1 MTLVSERRHAA
12 VAASLLLVVAL
23 SGCTVAPLPSAVP
36 SAVPSGTPGSSAAGP
51 FPSPTASA
59 SPVPST
65 QPAPSASVGPGPSP
79 VASATVYI
87 VQPGDSLSAIA
98 TRFGVSVSQL
108 LAANP
113 DIEDADD
120 ILAGEPITIPTPDAP
135 SSLPRSDGISDAR
148 GDLLDLEDQLTFATG
163 AVDLTGLGARLD
175 AETVFIELLVG
186 APPPAASPD
195 VEQITYT
202 VNIDTNDDGEPDFRL
217 VASNALE
224 PEADY
229 AAALTDLAADVTSSP
244 GNFPGTFEVDGAALR
259 FEVFRGSLGDPRRY
273 AIAATAERRFF
284 PGGVGDPEVEAA
296 VDRAPDQQWPR
307 ANARW
312 LEIGR

>member
-1 MTLVSERRHAA
+1 MTSVAGRFPKTAS
-12 VAASLLLVVAL
+12 AASLMLIAAL
-23 SGCTVAPLPSAVP
+23 SGCTVTPVP
-36 SAVPSGTPGSSAAGP
+36 SAVPSGSPGSSAGS
-51 FPSPTASA
+51 PSAPASA
-59 SPVPST
+59 SAPTPST
-65 QPAPSASVGPGPSP
+65 SPAPSASVAGPSP

-98 TRFGVSVSQL
+98 TRFGVSVSQI

-113 DIEDADD
+113 VIEDADD
-120 ILAGEPITIPTPDAP
+120 IRAGDPITIPTPDAP
-135 SSLPRSDGISDAR
+135 SSLPGSDGISDAR
-148 GDLLDLEDQLTFATG
+148 GDLLDLEDQPTFATG

-175 AETVFIELLVG
+175 AETIFIELLVA

-202 VNIDTNDDGEPDFRL
+202 VNIDTNDDDEPDFRL
-217 VASNALE
+217 VASNTLE
-224 PEADY
+224 ADVDY
-229 AAALTDLAADVTSSP
+229 AAALTDLVTDVSSP
-244 GNFPGTFEVDGAALR
+244 PGSFPGTFAIEGQALR
-259 FEVFRGSLGDPRRY
+259 FEVFRASLGDPRRY

-284 PGGVGDPEVEAA
+284 PGGVRDPEVEAA